1 VTSFGRPHSELVA
14 CDSVGTDLADQK
26 QVVVVCDHDWPVLA
40 PRTSPVEQTSTM
52 ARERFQGFAIRS
64 LSLTSDYV
72 ALVV

>member
-14 CDSVGTDLADQK
+14 CDIVGTDLADQK
-26 QVVVVCDHDWPVLA
+26 QMVVVCDDDSRMLA
-40 PRTSPVEQTSTM
+40 PRTLPVEPTSTM
-52 ARERFQGFAIRS
+52 AWERFQGFAIRS